1 MSTLKPPAGL
11 RILPDPNS
19 QPETGYTSIRDRLAI
34 ICLAQAL
41 TAALSA
47 TAASAQQEPEFVG
60 EKTTVVVFPRGDYY
74 PPHIAGPDQ
83 RGSAATISWVARTTA
98 PVSGDQAFGLKL
110 GGRFGIL
117 RFQRTDR
124 PDLGWQIGID
134 AGWYGQFDIDQNWD
148 NLGWDGFFGLAFSS
162 SLGSKAAL
170 EVGAFHT
177 SGHLGDEYVVSTGRE
192 RLGYTRT
199 ELRVGLDWSFSRRWR
214 TYGQFAYGY
223 GRDNPVL
230 QKPWRVQGGLEYEAN
245 NSIWGKRFG
254 WYAAADVNLSEER
267 DWHPDAAVAVG
278 LNAWTGAR
286 RWRLG
291 LEYYDGRVPLGEFF
305 FEDQRH
311 ISFGLYLD
319 INARRPE

>member
-1 MSTLKPPAGL
+1 ML
-11 RILPDPNS
+11 
-19 QPETGYTSIRDRLAI
+19 
-34 ICLAQAL
+34 
-41 TAALSA
+41 ALSA
-47 TAASAQQEPEFVG
+47 SPLTAQQEPEFVG

-74 PPHIAGPDQ
+74 PPHIAGPHQ
-83 RGSAATISWVARTTA
+83 RGNAATINWIAESTA
-98 PVSGDQAFGLKL
+98 PETGAAAFGLKL
-110 GGRFGIL
+110 GGRFGLI
-117 RFQRTDR
+117 RFAHSDR

-134 AGWYGQFDIDQNWD
+134 AGWYGQFDISRNWD
-148 NLGWDGFFGLAFSS
+148 NLGWDGFFGVAFSS

-170 EVGAFHT
+170 EVGALHT
-177 SGHLGDEYVVSTGRE
+177 SGHIGDEYIENNGRE

-199 ELRVGLDWSFSRRWR
+199 EAIVGVDWSFARDLR

-254 WYAAADVNLSEER
+254 WYAALDLNVFQERHWRPDVS
-267 DWHPDAAVAVG
+267 VAVG
-278 LNAWTGAR
+278 FNAWTGAR

-291 LEYYDGRVPLGEFF
+291 LEYYDGHIPLGEFF
-305 FEDQRH
+305 FEDERY

-319 INARRPE
+319 LNARRTPIP